1 MKLIIQIAFIILLAC
16 HFTLPSAAE
25 TTPIPPVEL
34 EADKENAVDN
44 DAKLSEEEEIEA
56 EATPVEESEIVESLT
71 MQHRVKE
78 ETLPKQT
85 LEADLMVL
93 LQTLKDDVLAQ
104 LKKHGKPLAVDTEVN
119 VVLSEE
125 WSSDLDNKQLP
136 SLSMKTTIN
145 EQGQGKSEFTLPTF
159 KRKVT
164 DEKETEQAVID
175 WKGLQG
181 QLTFPEK
188 LENLTLVANTEGFR
202 IVDGQSF
209 AELGKTTFNGEFDAD
224 LFPTL
229 FDFSLP
235 SFKFNDADDK
245 TELNLEG
252 IVFKGK
258 TEKSKG
264 NLSLGQGALTIAQF
278 NLSQNGAKS
287 HLKGFELKGHGEL
300 QEDTVRYVLN
310 TKVGQLLLPEEVM
323 GEKLEMSYA
332 SNLELRRL
340 DATVVAEIQKTAQ
353 ELRKQKQL
361 GTIGSEMLGIAMMG
375 KAMEVL
381 PRFLAKSPELA
392 LTELNLKTAQGNL
405 QGKMTVG
412 IDGKKAVSLDE
423 LAKFIMAIKAQ
434 ADFTVAKALFEK
446 VMASMVYE
454 DLMSEATGGAEATDK
469 KPDEAALRKQ
479 AKTTS
484 DQQIKEFLTKKYIVE
499 SGDHYQLVASLLDGK
514 LNVNGQVTEISELFK
529 DTPVEEEAEEE
540 TVDTPSEE
548 EKSDSAT
555 K

>member
-1 MKLIIQIAFIILLAC
+1 
-16 HFTLPSAAE
+16 
-25 TTPIPPVEL
+25 
-34 EADKENAVDN
+34 
-44 DAKLSEEEEIEA
+44 
-56 EATPVEESEIVESLT
+56 
-71 MQHRVKE
+71 
-78 ETLPKQT
+78 
-85 LEADLMVL
+85 VL

-104 LKKHGKPLAVDTEVN
+104 LKKHGKPLTVDTEVN

-136 SLSMKTTIN
+136 SLSMKTTVN
-145 EQGQGKSEFTLPTF
+145 EQGQGKSEFALPMF
-159 KRKVT
+159 KRKLT
-164 DEKETEQAVID
+164 DEKEVEQAVID

-188 LENLTLVANTEGFR
+188 LENLTMIANTEGFR

-209 AELGKTTFNGEFDAD
+209 AELGKTTFSGEFDAN

-229 FDFSLP
+229 FDFNLP
-235 SFKFNDADDK
+235 SFKFKDANDK
-245 TELNLEG
+245 TELNFDG

-264 NLSLGQGALTIAQF
+264 DLSLGQGALTISQF
-278 NLSQNGAKS
+278 NLTQGDAKG

-300 QEDTVRYVLN
+300 QEDTVRYILN
-310 TKVGQLLLPEEVM
+310 TQIGQLLLPEEVI

-361 GTIGSEMLGIAMMG
+361 GTIGTEMLGIAMMG

-381 PRFLAKSPELA
+381 PRLLTKSPELA

-434 ADFTVAKALFEK
+434 ADFTMAKALFEK
-446 VMASMVYE
+446 IMANMVYE
-454 DLMSEATGGAEATDK
+454 DLMSEAMGREEAINK

-479 AKTTS
+479 AKTSS
-484 DQQIKEFLTKKYIVE
+484 DEQIKEFIAKKYIVA

-529 DTPVEEEAEEE
+529 DAPVEEEE
-540 TVDTPSEE
+540 TVETSPSEE
-548 EKSDSAT
+548 EKTNSAT
-555 K
+555 KPPATK